1 MDSEVPANFKLE
13 DLDDKEIFCQWLE
26 KQKFN
31 ATVVAALKEEEID
44 GPAFLD
50 LKEEDLLRMNL
61 KTGPIKN
68 LLRIQSKY
76 KTSETQVSHHIM
88 NHKN

>member
-13 DLDDKEIFCQWLE
+13 DLDDVENFCQWLE
-26 KQKFN
+26 GQKFN
-31 ATVVAALKEEEID
+31 ATVVEAFKEEQVN

-50 LKEEDLLRMNL
+50 LEEEDFKDMNL
-61 KTGPIKN
+61 KKGPIKN